1 LLKSKDIMSKRD
13 YYEVLGVNKNS
24 TPDEIKKAYRKQ
36 SMEHHPDKGGNE
48 EAFKEVAEAYETL
61 SDPSKKESYDTY
73 GHNAPKNN
81 FGGGGNPFDIFAEM
95 FGRSGFNPFA
105 NQQQQRQ
112 RRGND
117 LNLSVKLTLEEI
129 FTGTNKKFKYR
140 RAETC
145 VSCSGKGGTGKK
157 ECSKCRGAG
166 TVAEIINTPIG
177 QIRNATQCD
186 NCDGQGH
193 TAEKNCDFCGGY
205 GVMNIEDTVEVNIPH
220 GVGDGIRLSIQ
231 SKGNAIK
238 NGISGDLIVTIME
251 LPHERFTRSGNDLKI
266 TLPLTYPQ
274 LILGDK
280 VEILTIEGSKIR
292 ITIPEYTKVGET
304 LRIQNKGLKQIN
316 SNNRG
321 DMIVYIDLVIPKE
334 VSGEERKLIEELK
347 KIT

>member
-1 LLKSKDIMSKRD
+1 MSKRD

-251 LPHERFTRSGNDLKI
+251 LPQKI
-266 TLPLTYPQ
+266 Y
-274 LILGDK
+274 
-280 VEILTIEGSKIR
+280 
-292 ITIPEYTKVGET
+292 
-304 LRIQNKGLKQIN
+304 
-316 SNNRG
+316 
-321 DMIVYIDLVIPKE
+321 
-334 VSGEERKLIEELK
+334 
-347 KIT
+347 